1 MTCNDRVDLKDK
13 FDVSSHELS
22 PFLITIILTTANADV
37 LHKDASPNIE
47 NNFSQMIII
56 VVRIYICRLLVAIS
70 IRKITKSSM
79 KNSFKTTQPAS

>member
-56 VVRIYICRLLVAIS
+56 VVRIYSRLLVAIS